1 MIETI
6 NMLGAIISGLLLLMQ
21 IRKMFHNVEFILK
34 NLIDVVFLLAL
45 LTVFSDCIK
54 NLFW

>member
-45 LTVFSDCIK
+45 LIVFSDCIK

>member
-45 LTVFSDCIK
+45 LTVFLDCIK